1 MADELDAQLDALDA
15 EAEVEAEMEGEAEAG
30 AEAEDD
36 AADASP
42 DSGAQ
47 HEATE
52 AYPDTDAQYPD
63 TDAQYPD
70 TDAQYPDTD
79 AQYPD
84 TDAQYPDTDAQYL
97 GTDAQY
103 PDTDAQ
109 YPDTD
114 AQYPD
119 TDAQYP
125 DTDAQYPDTDAQHEA
140 TDVPDADAELKAAAP
155 PPKARWR
162 PPDWS
167 KLPVMHKPRLEMCE
181 RGRSARSMTVGNA
194 RCFVFGRNGQVA
206 DIVVPDNSLSRAHA
220 ALINSSS
227 ATFIQDLDS
236 AHGTYVDFEGR
247 SINVPQLGTRLKA
260 GEEPTKLTEGATI
273 RFGSSN
279 AVFRIVGLEHDVV
292 QKWEPP
298 RWAEP
303 PSKPCHLEVRS
314 HAFSN
319 PYLSHFADEEGGDA
333 DELFALTGRCTLL
346 GRSAAAVDLVLKDAS
361 ISRQH
366 AAVIHADGT
375 AFLQDLGSASGS
387 FVDGEQVAANKAHA
401 LAEGSVIT
409 LGECKTTYTYRFS
422 AKGKGAIKRK
432 R

>member
-1 MADELDAQLDALDA
+1 MAELDAQLDALDA
-15 EAEVEAEMEGEAEAG
+15 EAEVEAEME
-30 AEAEDD
+30 AEAEEEAYSDTD
-36 AADASP
+36 A
-42 DSGAQ
+42 Q
-47 HEATE
+47 
-52 AYPDTDAQYPD
+52 YPDTDAQYPD

-84 TDAQYPDTDAQYL
+84 TDAQYPDTDAQYPD
-97 GTDAQY
+97 TDAQY

-125 DTDAQYPDTDAQHEA
+125 DTDAQYPDTDAQY
-140 TDVPDADAELKAAAP
+140 PDTGAQYPDTDAELKATAP

-167 KLPVMHKPRLEMCE
+167 KLPVMHKPRLEMFE
-181 RGRSARSMTVGNA
+181 NGRSARSMTVGNS

-319 PYLSHFADEEGGDA
+319 PYLSHLADEEGGDA

-346 GRSAAAVDLVLKDAS
+346 GRSAAAVDVVLKDAS

-366 AAVIHADGT
+366 AAVIHADGA

-387 FVDGEQVAANKAHA
+387 FVDGVQVAANKAHA
-401 LAEGSVIT
+401 LAEGAVIT
-409 LGECKTTYTYRFS
+409 LGECKTTYTYRLT
-422 AKGKGAIKRK
+422 AKGTGAVKRK

>member
-1 MADELDAQLDALDA
+1 MAELDAQLDALDA
-15 EAEVEAEMEGEAEAG
+15 EAEVEAEME
-30 AEAEDD
+30 AEAEEEAYSDTD
-36 AADASP
+36 A
-42 DSGAQ
+42 Q
-47 HEATE
+47 
-52 AYPDTDAQYPD
+52 YPDTDAQYPD

-84 TDAQYPDTDAQYL
+84 TDAQYPDTDAQY
-97 GTDAQY
+97 

-125 DTDAQYPDTDAQHEA
+125 DTDAQYPDTGAQY
-140 TDVPDADAELKAAAP
+140 PDTDAELKATAP

-167 KLPVMHKPRLEMCE
+167 KLPVMHKPRLEMFE
-181 RGRSARSMTVGNA
+181 NGRSARSMTVGNS

-319 PYLSHFADEEGGDA
+319 PYLSHLADEEGGDA

-346 GRSAAAVDLVLKDAS
+346 GRSAAAVDVVLKDAS

-366 AAVIHADGT
+366 AAVIHADGA

-387 FVDGEQVAANKAHA
+387 FVDGVQVAANKAHA
-401 LAEGSVIT
+401 LAEGAVIT
-409 LGECKTTYTYRFS
+409 LGECKTTYTYRLT
-422 AKGKGAIKRK
+422 AKGTGAVKRK

>member
-292 QKWEPP
+292 QKWDPP
-298 RWAEP
+298 R
-303 PSKPCHLEVRS
+303 
-314 HAFSN
+314 
-319 PYLSHFADEEGGDA
+319 
-333 DELFALTGRCTLL
+333 
-346 GRSAAAVDLVLKDAS
+346 
-361 ISRQH
+361 
-366 AAVIHADGT
+366 
-375 AFLQDLGSASGS
+375 
-387 FVDGEQVAANKAHA
+387 
-401 LAEGSVIT
+401 
-409 LGECKTTYTYRFS
+409 
-422 AKGKGAIKRK
+422 
-432 R
+432 

>member
-1 MADELDAQLDALDA
+1 MAQLDAQLDALDA
-15 EAEVEAEMEGEAEAG
+15 EAEVEAEMEAEAR
-30 AEAEDD
+30 AEAED
-36 AADASP
+36 
-42 DSGAQ
+42 
-47 HEATE
+47 EATDAYPNTDDQYE
-52 AYPDTDAQYPD
+52 ATDAYPDTDAQY
-63 TDAQYPD
+63 
-70 TDAQYPDTD
+70 
-79 AQYPD
+79 
-84 TDAQYPDTDAQYL
+84 
-97 GTDAQY
+97 
-103 PDTDAQ
+103 
-109 YPDTD
+109 
-114 AQYPD
+114 
-119 TDAQYP
+119 
-125 DTDAQYPDTDAQHEA
+125 EA
-140 TDVPDADAELKAAAP
+140 ADVPDTDAELKATAP
-155 PPKARWR
+155 PTKAQARWR

-167 KLPVMHKPRLEMCE
+167 KLPVMHKPRLEMFE
-181 RGRSARSMTVGNA
+181 NGRSARSMAVGNS

-247 SINVPQLGTRLKA
+247 TMNVPRLGTRLAA
-260 GEEPTKLTEGATI
+260 GEEPTKLREGATI

-279 AVFRIVGLEHDVV
+279 AVFRVIGLEHEVV

-303 PSKPCHLEVRS
+303 PSQPCHLEVRS

-319 PYLSHFADEEGGDA
+319 PYLSHLADEEGGDA

-366 AAVIHADGT
+366 AAFIHADGT
-375 AFLQDLGSASGS
+375 AFVQDLGSASGT
-387 FVDGEQVAANKAHA
+387 FVDGEQIAANKAHP
-401 LAEGSVIT
+401 LAEGAVIS
-409 LGECKTTYTYRFS
+409 LGECKTTYTYRLS
-422 AKGKGAIKRK
+422 TKAKGAIKRK

>member
-1 MADELDAQLDALDA
+1 MAQLDAELDALDA
-15 EAEVEAEMEGEAEAG
+15 EAEVEAEMEAEAR

-36 AADASP
+36 AADANP
-42 DSGAQ
+42 DTDHPYEATEVYPDTDHQ
-47 HEATE
+47 YEATE
-52 AYPDTDAQYPD
+52 AYPDTDHQYEATEAYPD
-63 TDAQYPD
+63 TDHQYEATEAYPD
-70 TDAQYPDTD
+70 TDHQYEATHARDTD
-79 AQYPD
+79 P
-84 TDAQYPDTDAQYL
+84 
-97 GTDAQY
+97 
-103 PDTDAQ
+103 
-109 YPDTD
+109 
-114 AQYPD
+114 
-119 TDAQYP
+119 
-125 DTDAQYPDTDAQHEA
+125 
-140 TDVPDADAELKAAAP
+140 ELKPTAP

-167 KLPVMHKPRLEMCE
+167 KLPVMHKPRLEMFE
-181 RGRSARSMTVGNA
+181 NGRSARSMTVGNS

-346 GRSAAAVDLVLKDAS
+346 GRSAAAVDVVLKDAS

-366 AAVIHADGT
+366 AAVIHADGA

-387 FVDGEQVAANKAHA
+387 FVDGVQVAANKAHA
-401 LAEGSVIT
+401 LAEGTVIT
-409 LGECKTTYTYRFS
+409 LGECKTTYTYRLS

>member
-1 MADELDAQLDALDA
+1 MAELDAQLDALDA
-15 EAEVEAEMEGEAEAG
+15 EAEVEAEME
-30 AEAEDD
+30 AEAEEEAYSDTD
-36 AADASP
+36 A
-42 DSGAQ
+42 Q
-47 HEATE
+47 
-52 AYPDTDAQYPD
+52 YPDTDAQYPD

-84 TDAQYPDTDAQYL
+84 TDAQYPDTDAQYPDT
-97 GTDAQY
+97 GAQY
-103 PDTDAQ
+103 PDTDA
-109 YPDTD
+109 
-114 AQYPD
+114 
-119 TDAQYP
+119 
-125 DTDAQYPDTDAQHEA
+125 
-140 TDVPDADAELKAAAP
+140 ELKATAP

-167 KLPVMHKPRLEMCE
+167 KLPVMHKPRLEMFE
-181 RGRSARSMTVGNA
+181 NGRSARSMTVGNS

-319 PYLSHFADEEGGDA
+319 PYLSHLADEEGGDA

-346 GRSAAAVDLVLKDAS
+346 GRSAAAVDVVLKDAS

-366 AAVIHADGT
+366 AAVIHADGA

-387 FVDGEQVAANKAHA
+387 FVDGVQVAANKAHA
-401 LAEGSVIT
+401 LAEGAVIT
-409 LGECKTTYTYRFS
+409 LGECKTTYTYRLT
-422 AKGKGAIKRK
+422 AKGTGAVKRK

>member
-1 MADELDAQLDALDA
+1 MAELDAQLDALDA
-15 EAEVEAEMEGEAEAG
+15 EAEVEAEME
-30 AEAEDD
+30 AEAE
-36 AADASP
+36 
-42 DSGAQ
+42 
-47 HEATE
+47 EE

-84 TDAQYPDTDAQYL
+84 TDAQYPDTDAQYPD
-97 GTDAQY
+97 TDAQY

-125 DTDAQYPDTDAQHEA
+125 DTDAQYPDTDAQYPD
-140 TDVPDADAELKAAAP
+140 TDAQYPDTDAQYPDTGAQYPDTDAELKATAP

-167 KLPVMHKPRLEMCE
+167 KLPVMHKPRLEMFE
-181 RGRSARSMTVGNA
+181 NGRSARSMTVGNS

-319 PYLSHFADEEGGDA
+319 PYLSHLADEEGGDA

-346 GRSAAAVDLVLKDAS
+346 GRSAAAVDVVLKDAS

-366 AAVIHADGT
+366 AAVIHADGA

-387 FVDGEQVAANKAHA
+387 FVDGVQVAANKAHA
-401 LAEGSVIT
+401 LAEGAVIT
-409 LGECKTTYTYRFS
+409 LGECKTTYTYRLT
-422 AKGKGAIKRK
+422 AKGTGAVKRK

>member
-1 MADELDAQLDALDA
+1 MAELDAQLDALDA
-15 EAEVEAEMEGEAEAG
+15 EAEVEAEME
-30 AEAEDD
+30 AEAE
-36 AADASP
+36 
-42 DSGAQ
+42 
-47 HEATE
+47 EE

-84 TDAQYPDTDAQYL
+84 TDAQYPDTDAQYPD
-97 GTDAQY
+97 TDAQY

-125 DTDAQYPDTDAQHEA
+125 DTDAQYPDTDA
-140 TDVPDADAELKAAAP
+140 ELKATAP

-167 KLPVMHKPRLEMCE
+167 KLPVMHKPRLEMFE
-181 RGRSARSMTVGNA
+181 NGRSARSMTVGNS

-319 PYLSHFADEEGGDA
+319 PYLSHLADEEGGDA

-346 GRSAAAVDLVLKDAS
+346 GRSAAAVDVVLKDAS

-366 AAVIHADGT
+366 AAVIHADGA

-387 FVDGEQVAANKAHA
+387 FVDGVQVAANKAHA
-401 LAEGSVIT
+401 LAEGAVIT
-409 LGECKTTYTYRFS
+409 LGECKTTYTYRLT
-422 AKGKGAIKRK
+422 AKGTGAIKRK

>member
-1 MADELDAQLDALDA
+1 MAELDAQLDALDA
-15 EAEVEAEMEGEAEAG
+15 EAEVEAEME
-30 AEAEDD
+30 AEAEEEAYSDTD
-36 AADASP
+36 A
-42 DSGAQ
+42 Q
-47 HEATE
+47 
-52 AYPDTDAQYPD
+52 YPDTDAQYPD

-84 TDAQYPDTDAQYL
+84 TDAQYPDTDAQYPDT
-97 GTDAQY
+97 GAQY
-103 PDTDAQ
+103 PDTDA
-109 YPDTD
+109 
-114 AQYPD
+114 
-119 TDAQYP
+119 
-125 DTDAQYPDTDAQHEA
+125 
-140 TDVPDADAELKAAAP
+140 ELKATAP

-167 KLPVMHKPRLEMCE
+167 KLPVMHKPRLEMFE
-181 RGRSARSMTVGNA
+181 NGRSARSMTVGNS

-319 PYLSHFADEEGGDA
+319 PYLSHLADEEGGDA

-346 GRSAAAVDLVLKDAS
+346 GRSAAAVDVVLKDAS

-366 AAVIHADGT
+366 AAVIHADGA

-387 FVDGEQVAANKAHA
+387 FVDGVQVAANKAHA
-401 LAEGSVIT
+401 LAEGAVIT
-409 LGECKTTYTYRFS
+409 LGECKTTYTYRLT
-422 AKGKGAIKRK
+422 AKGTGAIKRK

>member
-1 MADELDAQLDALDA
+1 MAQLDAQLDALDA
-15 EAEVEAEMEGEAEAG
+15 EAEVEAEMEAEAR

-36 AADASP
+36 AADANP
-42 DSGAQ
+42 DTDHPYEATEVYPDTDHQ
-47 HEATE
+47 YEATE
-52 AYPDTDAQYPD
+52 AYPDTDHQYEATHARD
-63 TDAQYPD
+63 TDP
-70 TDAQYPDTD
+70 
-79 AQYPD
+79 
-84 TDAQYPDTDAQYL
+84 
-97 GTDAQY
+97 
-103 PDTDAQ
+103 
-109 YPDTD
+109 
-114 AQYPD
+114 
-119 TDAQYP
+119 
-125 DTDAQYPDTDAQHEA
+125 
-140 TDVPDADAELKAAAP
+140 ELKPTAP

-167 KLPVMHKPRLEMCE
+167 KLPVMHKPRLEMFE
-181 RGRSARSMTVGNA
+181 NGRSARSMTVGNS

-346 GRSAAAVDLVLKDAS
+346 GRSAAAVDVVLKDAS

-366 AAVIHADGT
+366 AAVIHADGA

-387 FVDGEQVAANKAHA
+387 FVDGVQVAANKAHA
-401 LAEGSVIT
+401 LAEGTVIT
-409 LGECKTTYTYRFS
+409 LGECKTTYTYRLS